1 LLRSTPLGIVGALCV
16 SILFGIVFT
25 GIARAEL
32 TSPPPIIRVGIEQGT
47 SPFITEDIPGQPSGF
62 LVDLVQAIAKD
73 RNLQPVLAYR
83 PWSELLSDFK
93 AGKIDVLANMVL
105 TPERAA
111 YANFSITYLVLPGT
125 VYIRKDDQSIQVADD
140 LCTKRIAAGTAGY
153 SYETAVKR
161 GWGREFVVANNLV
174 EALEQLNAGKADAVL
189 SSRVFSNIIIR
200 DRKLAN
206 VRPAPF
212 VVDDLSFQ
220 YHLAVPKG
228 RDELLYELNAG
239 LLAIRNNGSYD
250 AIYEK
255 WFGSVEPRSLK
266 FRDLRPYLW
275 MASFIL
281 LALGTALFRQRHLVG
296 KLRQQA
302 EALQTSEER
311 LTLVL
316 EGSQDAFWD
325 WDIKKNH
332 VTRSE
337 RWTVMVGP
345 PSGQPGIEGYNRLVH
360 PDDLGHLKQ
369 ARERLLQQGHGHVD
383 YRIRSRNGQWI
394 WIHDRGKVVARD
406 AAGHPTRL
414 TGAVSDITAQKRI
427 EEALGRSQ
435 ALLEQSQRAA
445 EIGGWE
451 YDVASSTLYWTLQAF
466 RIHDLDPDAGTPTL
480 EQMLSF
486 YLPQGQP
493 VIRNAFRDAL
503 DKGQPFDLEL
513 ELLTENRRRLWV
525 RTIGRAEKNTAQVVR
540 VYGSFQDITFRKKE
554 EEERQKLQQK
564 MLEAQKL
571 ESLGVLAGGIAH
583 DFNNLLTVIMG
594 NASLAKE
601 SPGMAAES
609 LQQIETATLRAADL
623 CRQMLAYAGKS
634 RTTSESV
641 DFNSIVTDTVHL
653 LHLSISK
660 NATLDFTLAPTPLA
674 IEGDPS
680 QIRQIIMNLVIN
692 ASDSI
697 GTGAGRIQVSTSRLA
712 VTSDMLREARLGQE
726 LPPGEYVALD
736 VADNGCGMSADTLA
750 RIFDPFFTT
759 KFAGRGLGLAAVL
772 GIVRAHHGAFFVRST
787 LGQGSTFRMLLPP
800 GRQSLAEEKMPP
812 KSVPAPVAR
821 VTPGHFM
828 VVDDEPSVRKITCN
842 ILEKEGHKVTLASDG
857 YEALALSLAHG
868 GKFTA
873 VLLDVTMPVMDG
885 PSTLKELRQ
894 MKIDAPVLIMSGYS
908 EIDARKRFT
917 DDPSLAFLPKPF
929 TGEVLLAAL
938 YELLARAK
946 KTTPDRGPHSRVNV

>member
-1 LLRSTPLGIVGALCV
+1 M
-16 SILFGIVFT
+16 T
-25 GIARAEL
+25 G
-32 TSPPPIIRVGIEQGT
+32 
-47 SPFITEDIPGQPSGF
+47 
-62 LVDLVQAIAKD
+62 VDLSSDALAEAKQAAVDANLEVELAFGDMRSLATKGDFDGAYCFGNSFGYLD
-73 RNLQPVLAYR
+73 RGGA
-83 PWSELLSDFK
+83 
-93 AGKIDVLANMVL
+93 
-105 TPERAA
+105 
-111 YANFSITYLVLPGT
+111 
-125 VYIRKDDQSIQVADD
+125 
-140 LCTKRIAAGTAGY
+140 
-153 SYETAVKR
+153 
-161 GWGREFVVANNLV
+161 REFL
-174 EALEQLNAGKADAVL
+174 AGIK
-189 SSRVFSNIIIR
+189 
-200 DRKLAN
+200 
-206 VRPAPF
+206 
-212 VVDDLSFQ
+212 
-220 YHLAVPKG
+220 
-228 RDELLYELNAG
+228 
-239 LLAIRNNGSYD
+239 
-250 AIYEK
+250 
-255 WFGSVEPRSLK
+255 RSLK
-266 FRDLRPYLW
+266 PGCRF
-275 MASFIL
+275 
-281 LALGTALFRQRHLVG
+281 ALET
-296 KLRQQA
+296 
-302 EALQTSEER
+302 
-311 LTLVL
+311 
-316 EGSQDAFWD
+316 
-325 WDIKKNH
+325 
-332 VTRSE
+332 
-337 RWTVMVGP
+337 
-345 PSGQPGIEGYNRLVH
+345 
-360 PDDLGHLKQ
+360 
-369 ARERLLQQGHGHVD
+369 
-383 YRIRSRNGQWI
+383 
-394 WIHDRGKVVARD
+394 
-406 AAGHPTRL
+406 
-414 TGAVSDITAQKRI
+414 
-427 EEALGRSQ
+427 
-435 ALLEQSQRAA
+435 
-445 EIGGWE
+445 
-451 YDVASSTLYWTLQAF
+451 
-466 RIHDLDPDAGTPTL
+466 
-480 EQMLSF
+480 
-486 YLPQGQP
+486 
-493 VIRNAFRDAL
+493 
-503 DKGQPFDLEL
+503 
-513 ELLTENRRRLWV
+513 
-525 RTIGRAEKNTAQVVR
+525 
-540 VYGSFQDITFRKKE
+540 
-554 EEERQKLQQK
+554 
-564 MLEAQKL
+564 
-571 ESLGVLAGGIAH
+571 
-583 DFNNLLTVIMG
+583 
-594 NASLAKE
+594 
-601 SPGMAAES
+601 GMAAES

>member
-1 LLRSTPLGIVGALCV
+1 MAA
-16 SILFGIVFT
+16 IVFT
-25 GIARAEL
+25 GMAQAEPA
-32 TSPPPIIRVGIEQGT
+32 SPAPIIRVGIEQGT
-47 SPFITEDIPGQPSGF
+47 SPLSSEDIPGQPSGF
-62 LVDLVQAIAKD
+62 LVDLVEAIAKD
-73 RNLQPVLAYR
+73 RNLQPVLACR
-83 PWSELLSDFK
+83 PSSELLSDFK
-93 AGKIDVLANMVL
+93 AGKIDVLANLVL
-105 TPERAA
+105 TPERAT
-111 YANFSITYLVLPGT
+111 YANSSIAYLILPGT
-125 VYIRKDDQSIQVADD
+125 VYIRKDDQSIRVADD
-140 LCTKRIAAGTAGY
+140 LRNKRIAVGTAGY

-161 GWGREFVVANNLV
+161 GWGREFVAVNSLV
-174 EALEQLNAGKADAVL
+174 EALERLNAGQADAVPG
-189 SSRVFSNIIIR
+189 SRVFSNNVIKEK
-200 DRKLAN
+200 KLFN

-212 VVDDLSFQ
+212 VVDDFSFQ
-220 YHLAVPKG
+220 YHLAVLKG

-239 LLAIRNNGSYD
+239 LIAIRNNGVYD
-250 AIYEK
+250 VIYEK
-255 WFGSVEPRSLK
+255 WFGSIEPRSLK

-275 MASFIL
+275 TASFIL

-345 PSGQPGIEGYNRLVH
+345 ASGQPGIEGFNRLVH
-360 PDDLGHLKQ
+360 PDDLDHLKQ
-369 ARERLLQQGHGHVD
+369 ARERLLQQGHGHFE

-406 AAGHPTRL
+406 GAGHPTRL
-414 TGAVSDITAQKRI
+414 TGAISDITAHKRI

-451 YDVASSTLYWTLQAF
+451 YDVASNTLYWTLQAF

-480 EQMLSF
+480 EQILSF
-486 YLPQGQP
+486 YLPKGQP
-493 VIRNAFRDAL
+493 VIRDAFREAQN
-503 DKGQPFDLEL
+503 KGQPFDLEL
-513 ELLTENRRRLWV
+513 ELLTGNRRRIWV
-525 RTIGRAEKNTAQVVR
+525 RTIGRAEKNSSQVVR

-601 SPGMAAES
+601 SPAMAAES

-634 RTTSESV
+634 RTSSESV

-653 LHLSISK
+653 LRLSISK
-660 NATLDFTLAPTPLA
+660 NATLDFALAPTPLA

-697 GTGAGRIQVSTSRLA
+697 GASAGRIQVSTSRLP
-712 VTSDMLREARLGQE
+712 VTSEILREARLGQD
-726 LPPGEYVALD
+726 LPPGEYVALE
-736 VADNGCGMSADTLA
+736 VTDNGCGMSAETLA

-772 GIVRAHHGAFFVRST
+772 GIVRAHHGAFFVQST

-800 GRQSLAEEKMPP
+800 GRRAMTGEKLKPNALPPPASLVK
-812 KSVPAPVAR
+812 
-821 VTPGHFM
+821 PGHFL

-842 ILEKEGHKVTLASDG
+842 ILEQEGHKVTLAADG

-873 VLLDVTMPVMDG
+873 VLLDLTMPVMDG

-917 DDPSLAFLPKPF
+917 DDPLLAFLAKPF

-938 YELLARAK
+938 YELLART
-946 KTTPDRGPHSRVNV
+946 KTTPDRGPQSRVNG